1 MALVAYGVLAAL
13 IAGAGSSAARG
24 PTQQEVLAAS
34 LLEDEA
40 RGAHVVLLQLPPPHT
55 RLGPQVKLA
64 QGSKEDLEARALLE
78 SSPSSSS
85 SAPLQP
91 VSLVATGWH
100 RWSPPPTLRRRGYQE
115 FFYSAELYDWCLFSL
130 FIFAILVFRVTLLN
144 WLAAVHH
151 RSTGLFI
158 SLAAATCYFLAV
170 WSQLGHQSG
179 KDWLA
184 GYVMELTFMVENI
197 FIFSLI
203 IHGLKVEPA
212 QIPKCL
218 LCVVIGQIAF
228 ELIFSMGLAAW
239 LRSITFL
246 PYVLGIWLVCC
257 GLSCF
262 FEGQHSQDESNED
275 TLMMRSLRT
284 LFGDRVVRPQV
295 KGEVD
300 TATHNQR
307 DQEAFFVC
315 LVVALLLL
323 ADFFL
328 EIDVVLMKIETF
340 RNGYIAFT
348 SSAMAVV
355 ALPELYFVGE
365 AMLHKYAYLQRGIA
379 MILIIFGLQLVLC
392 NRLHVTLPPLMGCLL
407 IALVLTGSIAASAL
421 KTRCLGKS
429 SAA

>member
-1 MALVAYGVLAAL
+1 VLE
-13 IAGAGSSAARG
+13 R
-24 PTQQEVLAAS
+24 
-34 LLEDEA
+34 
-40 RGAHVVLLQLPPPHT
+40 
-55 RLGPQVKLA
+55 
-64 QGSKEDLEARALLE
+64 
-78 SSPSSSS
+78 SPSNISSSS
-85 SAPLQP
+85 SFWSSSPSQPL
-91 VSLVATGWH
+91 SLAATSWH
-100 RWSPPPTLRRRGYQE
+100 RWSPPPALRRRGYQE
-115 FFYSAELYDWCLFSL
+115 FFYSAELYDWCLFSI

-151 RSTGLFI
+151 HSTGLLI
-158 SLAAATCYFLAV
+158 SLAMALCYFLAV

-203 IHGLKVEPA
+203 IQGLRVATTE
-212 QIPKCL
+212 IPKAL
-218 LCVVIGQIAF
+218 LCVVIGQIVF
-228 ELIFSMGLAAW
+228 ELIFFMGLAVW
-239 LRSITFL
+239 LRSIAFL

-257 GLSCF
+257 GLSCVY
-262 FEGQHSQDESNED
+262 EGGSQHDPREAVQGGEE
-275 TLMMRSLRT
+275 TLLIRSLRA
-284 LFGDRVVRPQV
+284 LFGDRVGKRQV

-300 TATHNQR
+300 AAMNGQR
-307 DQEAFFVC
+307 EQEAFFFFL
-315 LVVALLLL
+315 LVGMLLL

-365 AMLHKYAYLQRGIA
+365 AMLHKYVYLKRGIA

-392 NRLHVTLPPLMGCLL
+392 NRLHVTLPPLLGCLL
-407 IALVLTGSIAASAL
+407 IVVVLAGSIAASAMRS
-421 KTRCLGKS
+421 RCVGKS